1 MSRGKNGLARPR
13 KKVSKETKMSIESE
27 LEKVVRI
34 NSFYK
39 MISSSD
45 HPSQGQFVVTG
56 PNLIGDYGRVGYCV
70 QVRKGIGMF
79 GSDAVLLRHADGAI
93 IVHEN
98 QYYCAMNAE
107 QEALAR
113 AVFKVLPEVER
124 YDLGYSDYAG
134 VCEFGFLIK
143 KPVPELSHEPIVKA
157 PVLGDVNT

>member
-1 MSRGKNGLARPR
+1 
-13 KKVSKETKMSIESE
+13 MSIESE

-70 QVRKGIGMF
+70 QVRKGVGQF
-79 GSDAVLLRHADGAI
+79 GSDAVLLRHADGAL

-98 QYYCAMNAE
+98 QCYYAMNAE

-113 AVFKVLPEVER
+113 TVFKALPEAEQ

-134 VCEFGFLIK
+134 VCKVGFLIK
-143 KPVPELSHEPIVKA
+143 KPVPGLSHEPIVKA